1 MITFENIVF
10 DRILTSLNGLLS
22 DEFSIPVRYDNLVPP
37 QSFLITPQSDSLI
50 EQMSN
55 GQTRGYEILITYQL
69 KSGGNQSLNTLKQVS
84 QISER
89 VKRLINNYS
98 NYSPSNAYKWH
109 DATIQSIEYLRVEDD
124 ESLLQSQM
132 TFNCVSME
140 SL

>member
-1 MITFENIVF
+1 MISFENIVF
-10 DRILTSLNGLLS
+10 DRILTSLNRLLS

-109 DATIQSIEYLRVEDD
+109 DATIQGIEYLRVEDD